1 MRKHLNVKFSSEG
14 QGCAK
19 PHVSSAHPALY
30 DTAANSRPDDPEPR
44 TDTEASGKGRNEKEK
59 EKKRQHKAIRLTAK
73 CLGDGHALN
82 ASSHELA
89 EMEQKSS

>member
-14 QGCAK
+14 QGYAK
-19 PHVSSAHPALY
+19 PHVSSTHPALY
-30 DTAANSRPDDPEPR
+30 DTGVNFRPDDPEPR
-44 TDTEASGKGRNEKEK
+44 TDTETSGKGEKRRG

-89 EMEQKSS
+89 EMEQKRS

>member
-1 MRKHLNVKFSSEG
+1 MRKHLNVKFSSED

-19 PHVSSAHPALY
+19 PHVSSTHPALY

-44 TDTEASGKGRNEKEK
+44 TDTEASGKGKNEE
-59 EKKRQHKAIRLTAK
+59 EKKGQHKAIRLTAK
-73 CLGDGHALN
+73 CLGDGHTLN

-89 EMEQKSS
+89 EMEQKRT